1 MPKGYLVVCYRTP
14 PNEENLAAYAADAR
28 RAIEAL
34 GGRFI
39 ARGMPVKTFE
49 AGQHERSIVIEFES
63 TDAAIAAYEHP
74 TYQAILPRLGVL
86 RDMRVI
92 DGDDAS

>member
-14 PNEENLAAYAADAR
+14 PTEKNLASYAADAR

-49 AGQHERSIVIEFES
+49 AGQYERAIIIEFES
-63 TDAAIAAYEHP
+63 TDAAIAAYEDP

-92 DGDDAS
+92 EGDDA

>member
-1 MPKGYLVVCYRTP
+1 MPKGYIVVCYREAPTP
-14 PNEENLAAYAADAR
+14 ENLASYAAA
-28 RAIEAL
+28 AKESIESL

-49 AGQHERSIVIEFES
+49 AGQMERSVVIEFDS
-63 TDAAIAAYEHP
+63 TEAAIAAYEDP
-74 TYQAILPRLGVL
+74 GYQEILPRLGVL

-92 DGDDAS
+92 EGT